1 MSCSSLGN
9 SLSRPVVRE
18 LRDRAVSYAEQGAY
32 EAALTFFRAVVA
44 VDPSPVSRLTFAV
57 FLFENGE
64 IAEAETELRTCW
76 NDARR
81 LSDPRLAALAAHNLS
96 VLCRH
101 EGQRA
106 TKESGRDR
114 RIEAEQFCQWA
125 CNAWF
130 RSPEA
135 AGEGLPSWLRRL
147 QAAFWMDAGE
157 DDEAHKLLLSALP
170 EAEPGE
176 RVLDEALRAWSGGDG
191 KRAAAILEAGLSE
204 PGVSLSAW
212 ERGELLERCGL
223 VAGEI
228 GNLRVAGKCFAEG
241 AGAFGEA
248 RHFGARARCRQ
259 RQTRVDSLLALLDA
273 DPARN

>member
-1 MSCSSLGN
+1 MSCSSLGI
-9 SLSRPVVRE
+9 SPSRPVVRK
-18 LRDRAVSYAEQGAY
+18 LRDRAASYAEQGAY
-32 EAALTFFRAVVA
+32 EAAVTFFQAAVA

-76 NDARR
+76 NEARR
-81 LSDPRLAALAAHNLS
+81 LSDPRLAALAAHNLA

-101 EGQRA
+101 EGHGGA
-106 TKESGRDR
+106 KEPGGNR
-114 RIEAEQFCQWA
+114 RVEAQQYFQWA

-135 AGEGLPSWLRRL
+135 AGEGLPGWLLRL
-147 QAAFWMDAGE
+147 QAAFWMEEGE
-157 DDEAHKLLLSALP
+157 DDDAHKLLLSALP

-176 RVLDEALRAWSGGDG
+176 RIVDEAVRAWSEGNG
-191 KRAAAILEAGLSE
+191 KRAAEILEAGLAR
-204 PGVSLSAW
+204 PGGIVSAW

-228 GNLRVAGKCFAEG
+228 GNLRSAEKCFAEG
-241 AGAFGEA
+241 ADAFGTA

-259 RQTRVDSLLALLDA
+259 QQARVESLLEFLDA